1 MYSESAQA
9 DSVSE
14 NDPVSKKLW
23 EIHRRLT
30 AEYGSLISFLN
41 YGAPFELLIGVILS
55 AQTTDIQVNAVTPKL
70 FARFPDAAALAAAP
84 RSEVEEIIKSTG
96 FYRSKAAHI
105 QGAAVAL
112 VRKYHGEVP
121 QSMSELTSLPG
132 VGRKSANVVRS
143 HVFGLPAIIVDTHF
157 GRVMRRLGIG
167 RAKNADAL
175 ERELLT
181 IIPHELQTPLSMLV
195 NKHGRVLCQA
205 RSPRCSACVLMNLCD
220 YANRELEPPA

>member
-1 MYSESAQA
+1 LYSESAQT

-23 EIHRRLT
+23 EIHHRLT
-30 AEYGSLISFLN
+30 AEYGSVISFLN

-112 VRKYHGEVP
+112 VREYHGEVP
-121 QSMSELTSLPG
+121 RSMSELTSLPG

-157 GRVMRRLGIG
+157 GRVMQIG
-167 RAKNADAL
+167 RASCR
-175 ERELLT
+175 ER
-181 IIPHELQTPLSMLV
+181 V
-195 NKHGRVLCQA
+195 
-205 RSPRCSACVLMNLCD
+205 
-220 YANRELEPPA
+220 